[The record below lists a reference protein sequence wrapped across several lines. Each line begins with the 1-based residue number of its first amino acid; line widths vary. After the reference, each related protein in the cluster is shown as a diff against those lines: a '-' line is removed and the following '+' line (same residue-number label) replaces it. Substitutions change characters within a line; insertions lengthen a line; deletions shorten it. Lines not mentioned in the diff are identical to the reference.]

1 VGEAV
6 VQEQLAPISV
16 ARKPLTKCP
25 TQVGE
30 KAGLKWVGPTGEK
43 PIHETVSIPN
53 MNDILAIMQKDIL
66 GLEKQIPWNCLVKSW
81 KMRRANWR
89 KAVKESCTV
98 LVCESL
104 SPDFVFLPHHM
115 LHSDRSL
122 TMLIVGSFLLQCV
135 LFWVP
140 LYCKQSLLLF
150 LHFRVH
156 NSGLHCG
163 YEFLL
168 VFIMQELGTIVKT
181 FRSGLLLTG
190 AGGISDEEWEKR
202 MGFAMESGDVELLVS
217 LWGRL
222 YDDVFKWVQSKSKQT
237 RETVIDTNLV
247 ETFAELRKQFPQLQ
261 VAGLSPARITTAA
274 TLAAADAI
282 AEHHMNANVISRSLI
297 LSLNS

>member
-1 VGEAV
+1 MYSSGSRRRGSVGEAV

-43 PIHETVSIPN
+43 QIHETVSIPN

-104 SPDFVFLPHHM
+104 SPDFVFLLHHM

-122 TMLIVGSFLLQCV
+122 TMLVVGSFLLQCV

-140 LYCKQSLLLF
+140 LYCKQSSLLF
-150 LHFRVH
+150 LHF
-156 NSGLHCG
+156 
-163 YEFLL
+163 
-168 VFIMQELGTIVKT
+168 
-181 FRSGLLLTG
+181 
-190 AGGISDEEWEKR
+190 
-202 MGFAMESGDVELLVS
+202 
-217 LWGRL
+217 
-222 YDDVFKWVQSKSKQT
+222 
-237 RETVIDTNLV
+237 
-247 ETFAELRKQFPQLQ
+247 
-261 VAGLSPARITTAA
+261 
-274 TLAAADAI
+274 
-282 AEHHMNANVISRSLI
+282 
-297 LSLNS
+297 